1 MENWKDESPEDLDA
15 PADDNWQAETPQFLK
30 VLARILSDIAGVVL
44 VGMMLITVYDIFARS
59 LGFGSFEPVVELTT
73 MGVVVVASFGIA
85 ITTIRGGHVIIDLF
99 TRNNKLST
107 NRYLDA
113 FWLVFMGLMLA
124 LMAGLSLQEG
134 VLLHGYGTVT
144 EILNWSVL
152 AYYAPPVLGWAVA
165 ALVAFW
171 IAARVFFQRSNSDL
185 P

>member
-15 PADDNWQAETPQFLK
+15 PADDNWQAETPPSLR
-30 VLARILSDIAGVVL
+30 LAARILSDLAGVVL

-73 MGVVVVASFGIA
+73 MGVVIVASFGIA

-99 TRNNKLST
+99 TRNNKVST
-107 NRYLDA
+107 NNYIDA
-113 FWLVFMGLMLA
+113 FWLLFMGLMLA
-124 LMAGLSLQEG
+124 LMAVLSLQEG
-134 VLLHGYGTVT
+134 LQLHEYGTVT

-152 AYYAPPVLGWAVA
+152 AYYAPPVLGWSVA

-171 IAARVFFQRSNSDL
+171 IVLRVFFRRS
-185 P
+185 

>member
-15 PADDNWQAETPQFLK
+15 PSDDNWQAETPPFLR
-30 VLARILSDIAGVVL
+30 LIARILSDLAGVVL

-73 MGVVVVASFGIA
+73 MGVVIVASFGIA

-99 TRNNKLST
+99 TRNNKASI
-107 NRYLDA
+107 NNYFDA
-113 FWLVFMGLMLA
+113 FWLLFMGLMLA

-134 VLLHGYGTVT
+134 LQLDSYGTVT

-152 AYYAPPVLGWAVA
+152 AYYAPPVLGWSVA
-165 ALVAFW
+165 AIVAFW
-171 IAARVFFQRSNSDL
+171 IALRVFIWRS
-185 P
+185 